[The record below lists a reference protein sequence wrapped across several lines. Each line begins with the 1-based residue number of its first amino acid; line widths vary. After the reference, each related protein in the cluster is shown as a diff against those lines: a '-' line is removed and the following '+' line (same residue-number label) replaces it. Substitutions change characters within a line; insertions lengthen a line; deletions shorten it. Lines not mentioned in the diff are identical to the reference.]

1 MKIANIFENVM
12 RTAKVTGLKVK
23 KASPEIM
30 VIAGIGCGIGAAVM
44 ACKATLK
51 VEEIITDANDKMDMI
66 KSTALDPAYSDRYSE
81 EDAKKDKA
89 ILIGQTAVKLGKLYG
104 PSIAVGAASIALICV
119 GHNILRKRHIA
130 LVGAY
135 CAVSDEFKNY
145 RANVVK
151 ELGEAADKK
160 FKYGLKLEEI
170 EEKTINDKGE
180 DVTEKKLVE
189 TFGNNWS
196 PYAKFFDEYNPNWEK
211 SADYNLLF
219 LTNQQNYCNNKLKAQ
234 GYLFLNDV
242 YDCLGIDRTR
252 EGQIVGW
259 IYDPKKSNGDSFI
272 DFGIYNGYRKAN
284 RDFVNG
290 AERSILLDFNVDGP
304 IIDMI

>member
-30 VIAGIGCGIGAAVM
+30 VITGIGCGIGAAVM

-66 KSTALDPAYSDRYSE
+66 KSTALDPTYADRYSE

-170 EEKTINDKGE
+170 EEKTTNDKGE
-180 DVTEKKLVE
+180 EVTEEVFEGPQSLV
-189 TFGNNWS
+189 
-196 PYAKFFDEYNPNWEK
+196 WEQAENRK
-211 SADYNLLF
+211 HTIKAIMLALL
-219 LTNQQNYCNNKLKAQ
+219 
-234 GYLFLNDV
+234 
-242 YDCLGIDRTR
+242 
-252 EGQIVGW
+252 
-259 IYDPKKSNGDSFI
+259 
-272 DFGIYNGYRKAN
+272 
-284 RDFVNG
+284 
-290 AERSILLDFNVDGP
+290 
-304 IIDMI
+304 